1 MPTEMEPS
9 ENSIQ
14 LTGFGPLDKV
24 GLKEKSLWVLKIYI
38 IYIPGPAK
46 GVKFQPPRLF
56 LVLKGLKFQTLAGS
70 MYISIQ
76 GLHSEYMIC

>member
-1 MPTEMEPS
+1 M
-9 ENSIQ
+9 
-14 LTGFGPLDKV
+14 TGFGALDKV
-24 GLKEKSLWVLKIYI
+24 GLKEKSLWVGNIYI
-38 IYIPGPAK
+38 YMPGPAK

-56 LVLKGLKFQTLAGS
+56 LVLKGIKFQTLAGS